1 MAGQHAAC
9 NHTWRVRAAPYCGAH
24 AADRYADG
32 FQHAC
37 AGPQAKPAASA
48 TLGAQWLST
57 SALRLA
63 HIYAGTGPHLPC
75 TVVITLRIHSDG
87 RPLLLTPAALP
98 SSSRI
103 VRRGSLYCASCLC
116 AMRQGTCSRLQC
128 NASCRNAMQC
138 IVSQCN
144 ASCRN
149 AWLALLCRREAR

>member
-1 MAGQHAAC
+1 VLR
-9 NHTWRVRAAPYCGAH
+9 HTVAHTRLTGTQMGFSTRVP
-24 AADRYADG
+24 DRRRS
-32 FQHAC
+32 
-37 AGPQAKPAASA
+37 PQPRPRR
-48 TLGAQWLST
+48 TLST